1 MRQPGYAALA
11 LTVLLAGGCSSLR
24 EAFAPALRPWPV
36 PKDGR
41 VRRDGRILRAYG
53 ASLKSRAE
61 ADADARKQLEEW
73 LWRLGL
79 GESYAERQA
88 AVQAVLDSDAAK
100 PVPSPVPEVSGYSSV
115 IELNLP
121 ELQKTLGTHYD

>member
-1 MRQPGYAALA
+1 MRQPRAVALA
-11 LTVLLAGGCSSLR
+11 VLLAAGCAGVR
-24 EAFAPALRPWPV
+24 EALAPAPRPWPV

-61 ADADARKQLEEW
+61 ADRDARARLEEW
-73 LWRLGL
+73 LWRLPL
-79 GESYAERQA
+79 GEGYAERAA
-88 AVQAVLDSDAAK
+88 AVKSVLDSDAAK

-115 IELNLP
+115 IELDLHK
-121 ELQKTLGTHYD
+121 LQKTLGTHYD